1 FEVSDDMTVTPPSF
15 RADILLMNDI
25 AEEIAR
31 FYGYNNVPSTV
42 MTGVATAQLTERQH
56 FEKDLAMRLV
66 SAGLYEVKTYSFM
79 GTRTLDLLN
88 EPSDGE
94 LRNAVVISNPFGDDT
109 ALMRTTLLPSMLE
122 VVSRNVNARVASG
135 SFFEIGV
142 TFHAHEDTNELP
154 DELKDLVIASYNSLG
169 FYGVKGIV
177 EDICRNANTETPVFT
192 ALTDSH
198 LYHPGR
204 AASVYVGDTLI
215 GTMGELLPSVAAN
228 FNIKEKVTAAV
239 ISVEKLF
246 AVRGGVRRFTPLPK
260 FPAMTRDLAIVCDI
274 SVPSGA
280 IEREIRIACSDILES
295 ISVFDVYT
303 GDKVPAGKKSIAY
316 SLVLRHKDRTMTDD
330 EADTAIARSLKRLER
345 IGASLRS

>member
-1 FEVSDDMTVTPPSF
+1 
-15 RADILLMNDI
+15 
-25 AEEIAR
+25 
-31 FYGYNNVPSTV
+31 
-42 MTGVATAQLTERQH
+42 
-56 FEKDLAMRLV
+56 
-66 SAGLYEVKTYSFM
+66 
-79 GTRTLDLLN
+79 
-88 EPSDGE
+88 
-94 LRNAVVISNPFGDDT
+94 
-109 ALMRTTLLPSMLE
+109 
-122 VVSRNVNARVASG
+122 
-135 SFFEIGV
+135 
-142 TFHAHEDTNELP
+142 
-154 DELKDLVIASYNSLG
+154 
-169 FYGVKGIV
+169 
-177 EDICRNANTETPVFT
+177 
-192 ALTDSH
+192 
-198 LYHPGR
+198 
-204 AASVYVGDTLI
+204 
-215 GTMGELLPSVAAN
+215 MGELLPSVAAN